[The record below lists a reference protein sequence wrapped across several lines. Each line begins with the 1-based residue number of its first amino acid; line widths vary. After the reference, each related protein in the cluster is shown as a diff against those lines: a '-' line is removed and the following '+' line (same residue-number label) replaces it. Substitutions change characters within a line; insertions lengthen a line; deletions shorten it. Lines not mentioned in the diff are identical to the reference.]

1 MEDFFPFSD
10 VEEKWHSRWEKLF
23 YCDTGVTDGKYY
35 CLMMFPYPS
44 GELHVGHGRNYIIG
58 DALARF
64 KKMEGA
70 NVLAPMGWDSFG
82 LPAENAAIKRGT
94 HPAEWTEE
102 NIARM
107 KEQFRQWGV
116 FYDWSREVA
125 SCKPDYYKWTQWL
138 FIRLFKAG
146 LAYQEEAP
154 VNWCPS
160 CKTVLAN
167 EQVIGGECERCG
179 TGVQL
184 KKLKQWFFRIRKYA
198 DRLIDDLDKLGDWPE
213 RVRIMQKNWVGRSE
227 GIEVSFPLDG
237 AGGRLNCFTTRIDT
251 IYGATFIVIAVDHPL
266 ALELLERG
274 GKREE
279 GLEFIEHAKRMQVEE
294 RDKAIFTKEGFFT
307 GCYARNPAS
316 DERIPIFLA
325 SYVLME
331 YGTGVVMGV
340 PAHDQRDFEFV
351 GEAPVE
357 IPVIQVIRPEGADEA
372 ELEEAYVEDGVMSN
386 SGPFDGLSNREGME
400 RIFEDLAGRGLARR
414 AVHYRLKD
422 WLISRQRY
430 WGAPIPMIHC
440 RECGAVPVPE
450 SDLPV
455 LLPPDV
461 DFLPRGD
468 GKSPLATSDQ
478 FVKTSCPAC
487 GGEAERDTDTMD
499 TFVDS
504 SWYFLRYLSPRDDAR
519 PFDRELVNAWL
530 PVDQYIGGVEHAIL
544 HLLYSR
550 FIMKFL
556 EEEGMIG
563 FDEPFRNLFTQ
574 GMICR
579 NGAKMSKTKGNVVSP
594 EALIEKYGA
603 DTVRIY
609 TLFIGPPE
617 KDAEWNDRAVEGAY
631 RFVNRVWRLYSNN
644 RGILEGKKIE
654 DIKLN
659 PNKLDKA
666 QIELYTKLQQTI
678 GKVTGDILGGAFHFN
693 TAISAL
699 MELVNDLYLYTEND
713 KGFSKGDESALDLF
727 REALKSL
734 LLLLAP
740 MAPHLCDEIWER
752 CGASETIFERRL
764 PEADERFMASE
775 TFTLVV
781 QVNGKVRSN
790 IEVEMGT
797 GDRVLEEKALSD
809 SRAKKFIEGKEIVK
823 IIVVPDKLVN
833 IVVR

>member
-1 MEDFFPFSD
+1 MEDFFPFGE

-23 YCDTGVTDGKYY
+23 YCDTSKTDGKYY

-82 LPAENAAIKRGT
+82 LPAENAAIKHGT
-94 HPAEWTEE
+94 HPAKWTEQ
-102 NIARM
+102 NIAHM

-138 FIRLFKAG
+138 FVRLFKAG

-167 EQVIGGECERCG
+167 EQVQGGECERCG

-184 KKLKQWFFRIRKYA
+184 KKLKQWFLKIRKYA

-213 RVRIMQKNWVGRSE
+213 RVRVMQKNWVGRSE

-237 AGGRLNCFTTRIDT
+237 AKGRLNCFTTRIDT

-279 GLEFIEHAKRMQVEE
+279 GEVFIEHAKRVQVEE
-294 RDKAIFTKEGFFT
+294 REKVIFTKEGFFT
-307 GCYARNPAS
+307 GCYARNPAT

-331 YGTGVVMGV
+331 YGTGVIMGV

-357 IPVIQVIRPEGADEA
+357 IPVIQVIRKEGAGEV
-372 ELEEAYVEDGVMSN
+372 ELEEAYIEDGVMVN
-386 SGPFDGLSNREGME
+386 SGSFDGLSNREGME
-400 RIFEDLAGRGLARR
+400 RIFEHLASRDLARR

-440 RECGAVPVPE
+440 PKCGAVPVPE
-450 SDLPV
+450 DDLPV
-455 LLPPDV
+455 LLPPDI

-468 GKSPLATSDQ
+468 GKSPLATSDEY
-478 FVKTSCPAC
+478 VKTSCPSC
-487 GGEAERDTDTMD
+487 GGEAKRDTDTMD

-504 SWYFLRYLSPRDDAR
+504 SWYFLRYLSPRDDEK
-519 PFDRELVNAWL
+519 PFDEKSVNNWL

-550 FIMKFL
+550 FIVKFL
-556 EEEGMIG
+556 EDEGMID
-563 FDEPFRNLFTQ
+563 FDEPFKNLFTQ

-594 EALIEKYGA
+594 KALI
-603 DTVRIY
+603 
-609 TLFIGPPE
+609 
-617 KDAEWNDRAVEGAY
+617 
-631 RFVNRVWRLYSNN
+631 NRVWRLYSNN
-644 RGILEGKKIE
+644 KGVLEGKEIDE
-654 DIKLN
+654 IKVN
-659 PNKLDKA
+659 PNNLDKG
-666 QIELYTKLQQTI
+666 QIKLYTKLQQTV
-678 GKVTGDILGGAFHFN
+678 GKVTSDILGGSFHFN

-699 MELVNDLYLYTEND
+699 MELTNEMYIYTEND
-713 KGFSKGDESALDLF
+713 EGYSKGDEAAVELL
-727 REALKSL
+727 RESYKNL

-752 CGASETIFERRL
+752 WGESETIFSRRL
-764 PEADERFMASE
+764 PVADEQFMASDIY
-775 TFTLVV
+775 TLVV

-790 IEVEMGT
+790 IEVELGT
-797 GDRVLEEKALSD
+797 DRDTLEKKALGEDRV
-809 SRAKKFIEGKEIVK
+809 RKFIDGKEIVK
-823 IIVVPDKLVN
+823 VIVVPDKLVN